1 VRCLFALEHAYSIP
15 VVAPIVAEL
24 ERCGTAADY
33 ALLVRGEAS
42 AHVPST
48 WDHARLL
55 ATLEAAQ
62 RFAPDFVLTAE
73 NVVDFR
79 LPGIKVQLFH
89 GVGVEKESHY
99 GIRHFFDVYC
109 TSGPMVTARFQA
121 LAHTHGYFRVEETGW
136 PKFDH
141 ILATRPADGT
151 PNPYHRDGVRRVVLY
166 APTFS
171 RRLQSAEDLSALFPS
186 VVRADECWLLKF
198 HELMPPAL
206 IARFRAWQGPN
217 VVLLG
222 PGDITP
228 ALHAADVMIS
238 DTSSV
243 VYEFL
248 CLGKPVITYRA
259 RANVDKAFNIEQPGE
274 LRPALDL
281 LLAAPAHGRAAREA
295 VLQQVNPYLDGQ
307 VAANVLAAL
316 ERVRAEGLPTGGRK
330 PLNLFRK
337 ARYLWHASRRARA
350 VGG

>member
-1 VRCLFALEHAYSIP
+1 VRYLFALEHAYSIP
-15 VVAPIVAEL
+15 VVAPIVDEL
-24 ERCGTAADY
+24 ERRGAAADV
-33 ALLVRGEAS
+33 AFLVSGEARV
-42 AHVPST
+42 HVPAS
-48 WDHARLL
+48 WVGPRLL
-55 ATLEAAQ
+55 PGVEAAR

-109 TSGPMVTARFQA
+109 TSGPMVTARFRA
-121 LAHTHGYFRVEETGW
+121 LARAHGYFRVEETGW

-141 ILATRPADGT
+141 ILATRPPASA
-151 PNPYHRDGVRRVVLY
+151 PNPYRRDGVRRVVLY

-171 RRLQSAEDLSALFPS
+171 RRLQSAEDLSALFPA
-186 VVRADECWLLKF
+186 VIRDDECWLLKF

-206 IARFRAWQGPN
+206 VARFRDLARN

-259 RANVDKAFNIEQPGE
+259 RANVDKAFNIEQPSE

-281 LLAAPAHGRAAREA
+281 LLADPDHGRAAREA
-295 VLQQVNPYLDGQ
+295 VLRQVNPYVDGQ

-316 ERVRAEGLPTGGRK
+316 ERVRSEGLPLGGRK

-337 ARYLWHASRRARA
+337 ARYLWQSGRRAQA